1 MAWHFAGPLN
11 KAVVMS
17 CDYILAPSMV
27 DTSNLS
33 SLHGLLTAV
42 LPAWAQE
49 HIRIVGEQYLEPLRT
64 SVQDIRNDKRD
75 LGWQP
80 GPTCCDVDI
89 YSLPK
94 APPRLLP
101 VVALN
106 FGLRSQNGVPSVMLA
121 KSRWILQIRTLF
133 AHVKRM
139 AEEPL
144 PANPP
149 PTPEDRHHH
158 DGLDMV
164 CHKLASCNASE
175 SVSVHPVAQMIPL
188 CSSYS
193 QTAKAALLLLTTGLP
208 VL

>member
-1 MAWHFAGPLN
+1 MAWHGAGPLN

-17 CDYILAPSMV
+17 CDYMLAPSMV

-49 HIRIVGEQYLEPLRT
+49 HKRIVRKQCLEPLKT
-64 SVQDIRNDKRD
+64 TVQEIRNELRKH
-75 LGWQP
+75 GWQP
-80 GPTCCDVDI
+80 GPACCDADI

-101 VVALN
+101 IVALN
-106 FGLRSQNGVPSVMLA
+106 FFGLRSQNGVPTVMLA

-144 PANPP
+144 PADPP
-149 PTPEDRHHH
+149 LTRDDRSHHE
-158 DGLDMV
+158 GLD
-164 CHKLASCNASE
+164 K
-175 SVSVHPVAQMIPL
+175 VSQ
-188 CSSYS
+188 
-193 QTAKAALLLLTTGLP
+193 KAN
-208 VL
+208 

>member
-1 MAWHFAGPLN
+1 
-11 KAVVMS
+11 MS
-17 CDYILAPSMV
+17 CDYMLAPSMV

-49 HIRIVGEQYLEPLRT
+49 HIRIVRDQCLEPLKT
-64 SVQDIRNDKRD
+64 SIQEIRKEKQN

-80 GPTCCDVDI
+80 GVACCDADI

-101 VVALN
+101 IVAIN
-106 FGLRSQNGVPSVMLA
+106 FGLRSQRVQLA
-121 KSRWILQIRTLF
+121 KSRWILQIRTLI

-149 PTPEDRHHH
+149 PTVEDRRHH
-158 DGLDMV
+158 DGLDKV
-164 CHKLASCNASE
+164 CHKPAGSNSSKLLSLHL
-175 SVSVHPVAQMIPL
+175 VMQMTHL
-188 CSSYS
+188 
-193 QTAKAALLLLTTGLP
+193 Q
-208 VL
+208 